1 MRSID
6 LRGNEIID
14 LQEISRLTAAPNMQY
29 IYIANNPFTRSH
41 SSTYRVAIFNFF
53 RSTPGFTEDIQI
65 DGSGPGMVERR
76 HLIERVFEKPPHTQQ
91 RLQSPPPLVPSKPA
105 PTAATEQGL
114 TETDSPV
121 KGAVAVEA
129 QTLGRNAKKKKANR
143 QRIVSLDGSITTI
156 PPESVAIVE
165 SEIPISP
172 GSGGEEYRKRLEALR
187 EEAGAGWLRV
197 LSESGGLQ
205 SEGNGKI
212 HGQPTTGGK

>member
-1 MRSID
+1 MMNSLD

-14 LQEISRLTAAPNMQY
+14 LQEISRLTAAPNMQN
-29 IYIANNPFTRSH
+29 IYVANNPFTRSH
-41 SSTYRVAIFNFF
+41 SSTYRVSIFNFF
-53 RSTPGFTEDIQI
+53 RATPGFTEDIQI

-76 HLIERVFEKPPHTQQ
+76 HLIERVFEKPPSTQ
-91 RLQSPPPLVPSKPA
+91 RFQSHPPLVPKP
-105 PTAATEQGL
+105 PPSVPTEQGG
-114 TETDSPV
+114 TETTSPIKEV
-121 KGAVAVEA
+121 GTNEA
-129 QTLGRNAKKKKANR
+129 QTLGRTPKKKKGNR

-156 PPESVAIVE
+156 PPESVREVD
-165 SEIPISP
+165 SDIPISP

-212 HGQPTTGGK
+212 QSQPATGGK